1 MNKKVCNYDCY
12 VTTICVSNNLLKK
25 RDWWC
30 YLQAVWMIRS
40 KVFPV
45 FYRVVFMNG
54 CEEGVLN
61 GKKWRQQ
68 DIGDI
73 EVSKFNKHKNTFQ
86 FVYLQSCI
94 SQGFP
99 PSSVKLP
106 KKSQWK
112 NAWQAHTERETNA
125 QTHWCCYLFFIHTV
139 LLTHFAE
146 DLRHL
151 KRPRGVHVGS
161 DDGDASVGLFGVAEC
176 EGPLK
181 IYLVSHCGDVFHGHY
196 IIANQECVLFNW
208 WFMFVSKAD

>member
-1 MNKKVCNYDCY
+1 MNKNVCNFDCY
-12 VTTICVSNNLLKK
+12 ATIICVSNNLLKK

-45 FYRVVFMNG
+45 LYRVVFMNG

-61 GKKWRQQ
+61 RKKWRQQ

-112 NAWQAHTERETNA
+112 NAWQAHTERERKCTNTLMLLFIFHSYSSA
-125 QTHWCCYLFFIHTV
+125 NSLCWGLAPSQTSPWCPCWQRWWGCQCRSVWSCGMWRSSEGLPGESLWRCVSWTLYHSQPGMCFI
-139 LLTHFAE
+139 
-146 DLRHL
+146 
-151 KRPRGVHVGS
+151 
-161 DDGDASVGLFGVAEC
+161 
-176 EGPLK
+176 
-181 IYLVSHCGDVFHGHY
+181 
-196 IIANQECVLFNW
+196 
-208 WFMFVSKAD
+208 